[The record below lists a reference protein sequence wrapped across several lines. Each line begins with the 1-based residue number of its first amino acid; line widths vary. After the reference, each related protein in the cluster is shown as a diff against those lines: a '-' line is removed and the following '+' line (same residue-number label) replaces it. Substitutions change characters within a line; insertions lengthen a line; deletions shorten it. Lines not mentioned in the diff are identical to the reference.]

1 MQAIVQEGSDSKF
14 VLIDIW
20 VDRWFARIV
29 KATEIEKNAIFSLH
43 RLTVPVKQ
51 R

>member
-1 MQAIVQEGSDSKF
+1 
-14 VLIDIW
+14 
-20 VDRWFARIV
+20 V

-51 R
+51 RWNALSGKLICDKP